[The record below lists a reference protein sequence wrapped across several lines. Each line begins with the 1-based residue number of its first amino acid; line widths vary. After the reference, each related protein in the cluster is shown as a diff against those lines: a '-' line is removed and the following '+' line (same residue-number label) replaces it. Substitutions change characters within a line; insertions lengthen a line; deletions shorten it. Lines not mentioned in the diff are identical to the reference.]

1 MARSGYFLVLP
12 LLVAALTAQAQSPGP
27 VGVWMH
33 ENQRIQVEIT
43 PCGEQLCGKIVWFKN
58 PVDVDGQ
65 PRDDEHNPR
74 AALRSRPLMGMTVLQ
89 GVRRAGENDW
99 VGGKIYNPDDGKT
112 YDANLTMQQDGSLR
126 VRAYVATTVLGK
138 TEIWKRV
145 R

>member
-1 MARSGYFLVLP
+1 MVRSGYFLLLP
-12 LLVAALTAQAQSPGP
+12 LLMAASTGHAQGRSPI
-27 VGVWMH
+27 GVWMH
-33 ENQRIQVEIT
+33 QNQRIQVEIM

-58 PVDVDGQ
+58 PTDVDGQ

-74 AALRSRPLMGMTVLQ
+74 TALRSRPLMGMTVLQ
-89 GVRRAGENDW
+89 GMRRAGENDW

-112 YDANLTMQQDGSLR
+112 YDANLSVQQDGSLR
-126 VRAYVATTVLGK
+126 IRAYVATTVLGK